1 MHFSKIP
8 FTNGASM
15 NNIVEKRQETNGF
28 FSTTFYYAFRS
39 IFIPVTRFLIWA
51 HVTPNT
57 VTYFSLVLGVSM
69 GAFFAMDKLF
79 LGMIFGLA
87 MGFSD
92 IVDGQ
97 LAKATGGTTK
107 FGAILDSSIDRYNDF
122 FIYAGFGLR
131 YYFTGRSPWMIVCAF
146 AFLGSVMISYV
157 RARAEAGGFECKVG
171 KLQRPERLSLIGIG
185 VLINCFGF
193 DFGIDS
199 VVLFLAVSTHVTAL
213 YRLHHVYRQTL
224 KS

>member
-1 MHFSKIP
+1 MQINKIP
-8 FTNGASM
+8 FFNGAFM
-15 NNIVEKRQETNGF
+15 NNIVEKKQETTGF
-28 FSTTFYYAFRS
+28 FPTQFYYAFRS

-51 HVTPNT
+51 HVTPNM
-57 VTYFSLVLGVSM
+57 VTYFSLVLGFSM
-69 GAFFAMDKLF
+69 GVFFAMDKLTLSLF
-79 LGMIFGLA
+79 FGLA
-87 MGFSD
+87 MAFSD

-107 FGAILDSSIDRYNDF
+107 FGAILDSSVDRYNDF
-122 FIYAGFGLR
+122 FIYAGFALR
-131 YYFTGRSPWMIVCAF
+131 YYFADRPPWIILCAF

-157 RARAEAGGFECKVG
+157 RARAEAGGLECKVG

-199 VVLFLAVSTHVTAL
+199 VVLFLAVSTQVTAL

-224 KS
+224 NS